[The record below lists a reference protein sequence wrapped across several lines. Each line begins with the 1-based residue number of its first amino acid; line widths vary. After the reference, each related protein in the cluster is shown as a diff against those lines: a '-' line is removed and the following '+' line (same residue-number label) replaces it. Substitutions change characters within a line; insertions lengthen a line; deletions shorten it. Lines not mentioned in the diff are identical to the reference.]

1 MNLDSLNPDS
11 NVQYFRNYKIT
22 KVIGSGAFGKVKL
35 GKHVESGE
43 KVALKYIS
51 NEIIRAN
58 VNYILLKREI
68 LVLKLLSH
76 PHIAKFI
83 TSAREDR
90 EYVIVMEFVE
100 GKDLFEYINT
110 SSTRK
115 DKLGL
120 DENIARHFF
129 RQLLSAV
136 DYIHRNFIVHRDLKP
151 ENILI
156 DNFMNLKIIDF
167 GFANLFNPRYEL
179 NTVCGS
185 TGYLPPEMIKG
196 EGYIG
201 PEVDIWCLGIILY
214 AMLTGKPPFPTKDK
228 GFRKT
233 LSANFQV
240 PSFVSQDA
248 AILIKSILKV
258 NPVDRPTIKIL
269 RHNGWTVTGYKN
281 QPPRSYFPI
290 REHIRNASML
300 DRVVLE
306 KMKEYEL
313 NEFINISKICD
324 PIPNPSSSLYHLIK
338 EKLLRSLIQK
348 KERLPISTNAIH
360 TSDRN
365 DQCIQDKLQLQQ
377 MEVNSY
383 IEREQIEAEFFSD
396 IPEQKSRALQNQNEL
411 SEIVKSKRTEN
422 NTNMVRE
429 RRKTYDL
436 GINLMKS
443 KTKTRSS
450 ELESNESNTQHLK
463 VPREERR
470 ASADLGNLIKMYYSS
485 KKNIDVEADSIQQ
498 STEIN
503 DEEVAA
509 EINKDIKNNSLLQI
523 NDNPVKIRPRKKSE
537 LGQMLKRLS
546 MTDKTI
552 VLEKPMVE
560 RPTEA
565 EDSETSSAGSDLL
578 GSTSFGTL
586 QASNNGLNSANTSL
600 DRKFN
605 LPVADNRIK
614 RGVKIESN
622 NVFRRVFGLKGKGKV
637 N

>member
-240 PSFVSQDA
+240 PSFVSQ
-248 AILIKSILKV
+248 
-258 NPVDRPTIKIL
+258 
-269 RHNGWTVTGYKN
+269 VTGYKN

-348 KERLPISTNAIH
+348 KERLPPSTNAIH

-411 SEIVKSKRTEN
+411 NEIVKSKRTEN

-463 VPREERR
+463 VPREGRR